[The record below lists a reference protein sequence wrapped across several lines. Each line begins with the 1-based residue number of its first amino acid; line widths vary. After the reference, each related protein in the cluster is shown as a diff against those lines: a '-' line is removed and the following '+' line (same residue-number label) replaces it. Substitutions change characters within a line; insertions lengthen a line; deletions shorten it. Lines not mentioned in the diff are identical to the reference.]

1 MQRIDVLQ
9 GISVGFF
16 IAALISAIGITLFGV
31 WLMDNFSVVGLSW
44 FIALNEL
51 IDVLFIF
58 ALGVVLG
65 WFLTTSRRSSS

>member
-1 MQRIDVLQ
+1 
-9 GISVGFF
+9 
-16 IAALISAIGITLFGV
+16 
-31 WLMDNFSVVGLSW
+31 MDNFSVVGLSW